1 MKTII
6 LTLGI
11 LISVNFQSCS
21 VSIDENLNSQYQYS
35 KRIVNLWYLKK
46 QFVNGV
52 EQNLSECNNGDF
64 FDIATNNQLIFYN
77 YTLNGVDCVTSV
89 EYAQWSISKTH
100 LTIDWSVD
108 NTILTEQLEILE
120 LTDSTFRFKK
130 EVEGLGTLEEIYSE
144 TP

>member
-1 MKTII
+1 MKTIT

-46 QFVNGV
+46 QLVNGD
-52 EQNLSECNNGDF
+52 EQNLSECNERNF

-77 YTLNGVDCVTSV
+77 YNLNGVDCVTSV
-89 EYAQWSISKTH
+89 EGAQWSISKTH

-108 NTILTEQLEILE
+108 NTVLTEQLEILE

-130 EVEGLGTLEEIYSE
+130 EVEGVGTLEEIYSE

>member
-77 YTLNGVDCVTSV
+77 YTLKN
-89 EYAQWSISKTH
+89 I
-100 LTIDWSVD
+100 
-108 NTILTEQLEILE
+108 
-120 LTDSTFRFKK
+120 R
-130 EVEGLGTLEEIYSE
+130 
-144 TP
+144 